1 MNIHLT
7 ILTLQPLPEH
17 TFELHMEGGGKGG
30 REEMSKDRRD
40 TIVDKAGYSD
50 ISCRVDQSLPVPM
63 TTGIYPTRKSVKGKS

>member
-17 TFELHMEGGGKGG
+17 TFELHMEGG

-50 ISCRVDQSLPVPM
+50 ISCRVDQRLPVPM
-63 TTGIYPTRKSVKGKS
+63 TTGIYPTRKSVEGKS